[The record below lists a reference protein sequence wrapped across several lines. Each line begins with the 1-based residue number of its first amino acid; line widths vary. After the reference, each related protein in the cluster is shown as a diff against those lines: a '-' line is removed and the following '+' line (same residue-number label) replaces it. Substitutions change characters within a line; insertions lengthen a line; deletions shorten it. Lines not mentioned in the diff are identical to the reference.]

1 MQSFT
6 VLRRLLSFAEAT
18 KALPALLAGTLAV
31 LAAVGLIGTA
41 AWIIASAAL
50 RPPLSALAKR
60 VCARRARH
68 TAASCSISRRDGT
81 S

>member
-50 RPPLSALAKR
+50 RPP
-60 VCARRARH
+60 VCGGARARPH
-68 TAASCSISRRDGT
+68 DGSVQAGSRPQG
-81 S
+81 